1 MKPIIKKIA
10 TFMLSLIALVFLLIL
25 FYMIYQLFIDKPI
38 VEGSLKIFVCLM
50 GIIIPIM
57 GIVWIN
63 DN

>member
-1 MKPIIKKIA
+1 
-10 TFMLSLIALVFLLIL
+10 MLSLIALVFLLIL